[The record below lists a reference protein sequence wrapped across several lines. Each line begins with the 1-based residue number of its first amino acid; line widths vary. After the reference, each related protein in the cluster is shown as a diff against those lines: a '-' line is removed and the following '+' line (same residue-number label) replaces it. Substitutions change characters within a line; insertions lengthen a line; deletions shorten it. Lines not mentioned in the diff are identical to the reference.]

1 MNNHDY
7 KALLISTVSGIV
19 AGIAVNIL
27 WAISTA
33 PGPTPIDHPA
43 AARWVL
49 QAPAHSP
56 AAPRLVPGIDLA
68 MSPQRQA

>member
-1 MNNHDY
+1 MNNDI

-33 PGPTPIDHPA
+33 PGTAPIDQPA

-56 AAPRLVPGIDLA
+56 AAPGLVLGTDLA